1 MARCI
6 IKKLSIVCLI
16 FALGVGFTAGCASM
30 KPYDYKNEADEQ
42 KSGPGLISG
51 EKGEMTIFRIPD
63 KSKESEKTQPSTQT
77 ENDIEYK
84 LEKLNNLLKKNLITQ
99 EDYDKKKEALL
110 NEFISNSGYP

>member
-1 MARCI
+1 LPAGLSFVLIRVLPGDFALTDTGNYSISKIMMKCM

-63 KSKESEKTQPSTQT
+63 KSKDQPDESKAPKAS
-77 ENDIEYK
+77 
-84 LEKLNNLLKKNLITQ
+84 
-99 EDYDKKKEALL
+99 KETP
-110 NEFISNSGYP
+110 NHD